1 MGMRSVAGVIGLAV
15 VLLAV
20 NTAVAQETKRAG
32 SVARV
37 AIVPVEGEINPGT
50 EEALKRRLKHA
61 LDDGAEVIL
70 VAVDSPGG
78 RLDSCKNMC
87 DMLMAA
93 VREGHGAVRTVA
105 YVKSQAISAA
115 AIISLSCQEIVM
127 LEGTLIGDAQAVMAI
142 PGKGPQVAPE
152 KAQTFVRSLIRNV
165 AQVNK
170 YPEAVVEAMV
180 DADLEVYKITFPDGS
195 VKYVRKQEL
204 EAVERRAAKQEV
216 KTEKKAPTAEAV
228 QSVKPMAPDVL
239 PRKGFKKQLV
249 VAQGKL
255 LTLSSQEA
263 REFGISS
270 ATVAG
275 LGEAVAHCGGSLGT
289 ATRHEANW
297 SEKMVGFLNSVV
309 VTHLLM
315 IVGMLA
321 IYVAVK
327 TPGLGAPEA
336 LAVSCFAILF
346 FSKYL
351 VGLATMLEVVIFIVG
366 FALLAVELFVTPG
379 FGVIGIGGIGCIF
392 VSLILALQRF
402 VLPDPQFPETVRIFT
417 SNLLSVLG
425 SAFVAILLFILLL
438 RYLPRSRLFKPLIL
452 ETAEAAAAG
461 YVVGSAERRD
471 LLGKTGV
478 ALTTLRPSG
487 RAEIEGESV
496 LVVAD
501 GEFIES
507 GTRVVVQKVRGNR
520 VVVRQA

>member
-1 MGMRSVAGVIGLAV
+1 MRSVAGVIGLAV

-239 PRKGFKKQLV
+239 PRKGFKKQLE
-249 VAQGKL
+249 ASSRRYRDFDGKERNP
-255 LTLSSQEA
+255 TINIGGV
-263 REFGISS
+263 F
-270 ATVAG
+270 
-275 LGEAVAHCGGSLGT
+275 GGSSGDKENTVPGRAFFSIDRRILPVENLNQ
-289 ATRHEANW
+289 A
-297 SEKMVGFLNSVV
+297 EKELRR
-309 VTHLLM
+309 
-315 IVGMLA
+315 
-321 IYVAVK
+321 
-327 TPGLGAPEA
+327 A
-336 LAVSCFAILF
+336 LARA
-346 FSKYL
+346 
-351 VGLATMLEVVIFIVG
+351 
-366 FALLAVELFVTPG
+366 
-379 FGVIGIGGIGCIF
+379 
-392 VSLILALQRF
+392 
-402 VLPDPQFPETVRIFT
+402 
-417 SNLLSVLG
+417 
-425 SAFVAILLFILLL
+425 
-438 RYLPRSRLFKPLIL
+438 
-452 ETAEAAAAG
+452 
-461 YVVGSAERRD
+461 AERRPRTRCEIRASLRIVPCTVDPEHPLPQSFARAVQRVRRHPARFKTTTGFTDLHYFVEEGGLPGIGYGVNGERMHGVDERVKQRD
-471 LLGKTGV
+471 LLQT
-478 ALTTLRPSG
+478 ARTYAEFMLRG
-487 RAEIEGESV
+487 IQ
-496 LVVAD
+496 AD
-501 GEFIES
+501 
-507 GTRVVVQKVRGNR
+507 
-520 VVVRQA
+520 